1 MKKNY
6 KKPSISNNKI
16 LATSNVVPAVL
27 AAAVGSVA
35 AAAASQAVKSFF
47 EEDITQS
54 LRLQSLKK
62 VELL

>member
-16 LATSNVVPAVL
+16 LSNSNVVPAVL
-27 AAAVGSVA
+27 AAVA